1 MARVR
6 QFAKD
11 MGITYNQAKGLINKG
26 RSRKDGGSQILENVM
41 KKPKGYKTGG
51 SETKPK
57 APIAKVKKIKL
68 KKIVNKKDKDP
79 FAKDTTVI
87 LNEEFSKGVAE
98 ANKKAMEELK
108 KSEGGATDF
117 GMLSVKAGIDKNP
130 NPTQADRIAGATKGK
145 KMKLGGIARGG
156 GAAIQGTGFKGVY

>member
-11 MGITYNQAKGLINKG
+11 MGITYNQSKGLINKG

-108 KSEGGATDF
+108 KSNGGAFPD
-117 GMLSVKAGIDKNP
+117 LSGDGKI
-130 NPTQADRIAGATKGK
+130 TQKDILMGRGVIK
-145 KMKLGGIARGG
+145 KKLGGVARGG
-156 GAAIQGTGFKGVY
+156 RSAIQGTGFSGVY

>member
-108 KSEGGATDF
+108 KSNGGAFPD
-117 GMLSVKAGIDKNP
+117 LSGDGKI
-130 NPTQADRIAGATKGK
+130 TQKDILMGRGVIK
-145 KMKLGGIARGG
+145 KKLGGVARGG
-156 GAAIQGTGFKGVY
+156 RSAIQGTGFSGVY

>member
-108 KSEGGATDF
+108 KADGGGFPD
-117 GMLSVKAGIDKNP
+117 LSGDGKI
-130 NPTQADRIAGATKGK
+130 TQKDILMGRGVIK
-145 KMKLGGIARGG
+145 KKLGGVARGG
-156 GAAIQGTGFKGVY
+156 RAAIQGTGFSGVY

>member
-41 KKPKGYKTGG
+41 KKPVYAKQGKF
-51 SETKPK
+51 TK
-57 APIAKVKKIKL
+57 AKVKIEKL
-68 KKIVNKKDKDP
+68 LTESDKPKLRPKNLVKKKTKKKDP

-108 KSEGGATDF
+108 KANGGGFPD
-117 GMLSVKAGIDKNP
+117 LSGDGKI
-130 NPTQADRIAGATKGK
+130 TQKDILMGRGVIK
-145 KMKLGGIARGG
+145 KKLGGVARGG
-156 GAAIQGTGFKGVY
+156 RSAIQGTGFSGVY

>member
-1 MARVR
+1 
-6 QFAKD
+6 
-11 MGITYNQAKGLINKG
+11 
-26 RSRKDGGSQILENVM
+26 M

-108 KSEGGATDF
+108 KSNGGAFPD
-117 GMLSVKAGIDKNP
+117 LSGDGKI
-130 NPTQADRIAGATKGK
+130 TQKDILMGRGVIK
-145 KMKLGGIARGG
+145 KKLGGVARGG
-156 GAAIQGTGFKGVY
+156 RSAIQGTGFSGVY

>member
-108 KSEGGATDF
+108 KADGGGFPD
-117 GMLSVKAGIDKNP
+117 LSGDGKI
-130 NPTQADRIAGATKGK
+130 TQKDILMGRGVIK
-145 KMKLGGIARGG
+145 KKLGGVARGG
-156 GAAIQGTGFKGVY
+156 RAAIQGTSFSGVY